1 MEHEEALK
9 QKIANQLVNDEVLH
23 EKRRLIRLAEQK
35 RKLQK
40 KHTGLDK
47 LAQRSRKIHDGLEME
62 YVVFPDDQQ
71 DEVYLQNPDLVEHFD
86 DNIKNKKLRTE
97 VTALPVEIGKR
108 SHVKHWEELE
118 NEELEPADDTG
129 SNL

>member
-9 QKIANQLVNDEVLH
+9 QQIANQLVNDEVLH
-23 EKRRLIRLAEQK
+23 EKRRLIKLAEQK

-47 LAQRSRKIHDGLEME
+47 LAKRSRKIHDGLEME
-62 YVVFPDDQQ
+62 YVVFPDDHQ
-71 DEVYLQNPDLVEHFD
+71 DRVHMQDPDLVEHFD
-86 DNIKNKKLRTE
+86 DNIKNKKLKTD

-108 SHVKHWEELE
+108 SQVKHWEELE
-118 NEELEPADDTG
+118 DEELEPANHTG
-129 SNL
+129 